1 MLENIKRGAFNLI
14 SISDLKKGM
23 IIEYKNE
30 IYTIINYQ
38 HVKVAMRGALIRTNL
53 KNIRTGLVIEK
64 TFKPVD
70 KMEQVMIDRKT
81 MQYLY
86 RDGDNYYFMNK
97 ENYEQTS
104 LSKEQLSDLTD
115 LLKEG
120 NDVDII
126 FYKEMMVGAELPN
139 FINLKVTK
147 TMPGVKGNTV
157 SGAFKPAT
165 LETGAIIQV
174 PLFVKEGDVVK
185 IDTRERKY
193 LERE

>member
-1 MLENIKRGAFNLI
+1 LI
-14 SISDLKKGM
+14 SISDIKKGM

-30 IYTIINYQ
+30 IYTIVNYQ

-53 KNIRTGLVIEK
+53 KNIKTGMVIEK

-70 KMEQVMIDRKT
+70 KMEQVIIDKKT

-86 RDGDNYYFMNK
+86 KDGDNYYFMNK

-104 LSKEQLSDLTD
+104 LSKEQLSGLTD
-115 LLKEG
+115 FLKEG
-120 NDVDII
+120 NDVDIM
-126 FYKEMMVGAELPN
+126 FYKEKMIGAELPN

-157 SGAFKPAT
+157 SGALKPAT

-174 PLFVKEGDVVK
+174 PLFVQEGDVVK
-185 IDTRERKY
+185 IDTRENKY

>member
-1 MLENIKRGAFNLI
+1 LLENIKRGAFNLI

>member
-1 MLENIKRGAFNLI
+1 LI
-14 SISDLKKGM
+14 SISDIKKGM

-30 IYTIINYQ
+30 IYTIVNYQ

-53 KNIRTGLVIEK
+53 KNIKTGMVIEK

-70 KMEQVMIDRKT
+70 KMEQVIIDKKT

-86 RDGDNYYFMNK
+86 KDGDNYYFMNK
-97 ENYEQTS
+97 ENYEKTS
-104 LSKEQLSDLTD
+104 LSKEQLSGLTD
-115 LLKEG
+115 FLKEG
-120 NDVDII
+120 NDVDIM
-126 FYKEMMVGAELPN
+126 FYKEKMIGAELPN

-157 SGAFKPAT
+157 SGALKPAT

-185 IDTRERKY
+185 IDTRENKY